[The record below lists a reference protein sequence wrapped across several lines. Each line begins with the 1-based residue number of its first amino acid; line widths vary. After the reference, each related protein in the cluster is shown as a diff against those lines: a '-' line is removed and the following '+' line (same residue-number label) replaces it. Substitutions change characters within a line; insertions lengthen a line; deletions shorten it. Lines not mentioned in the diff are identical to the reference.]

1 MPVAVQPVLAW
12 EQSVQ
17 RIEQVVVRSRADLH
31 DDQAG
36 GRMRDEDRQQAVARI
51 DVGQEGRARSGQVGQ
66 PAGRPGPDRQ
76 LTRLYGKMLRRASR
90 IRPMPPP
97 TGADS

>member
-1 MPVAVQPVLAW
+1 VAVQPVLPW
-12 EQSVQ
+12 EQSVE
-17 RIEQVVVRSRADLH
+17 RIEQIVVRARADL
-31 DDQAG
+31 DDHQPR
-36 GRMRDEDRQQAVARI
+36 GRMRDEDRQEAVTRI
-51 DVGQEGRARSGQVGQ
+51 DVRQEGRARGGQVGQ
-66 PAGRPGPDRQ
+66 AAGRPGPDRQ